1 MKIEGSGIVK
11 AGSMRRSGRTSS
23 STASDF
29 SQHIPTDAEPGASAV
44 GGGAQLRSIEGLLAL
59 QEAPGALDDDLR
71 GPGVQRGADLLAA
84 LEDIRDGL
92 LLGRISTASL
102 RSLVARLQERRQS
115 DTPPR
120 LLAILDEI
128 ELRARVELAKL
139 AAI

>member
-11 AGSMRRSGRTSS
+11 AGNMRRSGRASS
-23 STASDF
+23 STAGDF
-29 SQHIPTDAEPGASAV
+29 SQHIPADAEPASTVV
-44 GGGAQLRSIEGLLAL
+44 GGTQLRSLEGLLAL
-59 QEAPGALDDDLR
+59 QEAPVALDQHR
-71 GPGVQRGADLLAA
+71 GPGIQRGADLLAA
-84 LEDIRDGL
+84 LEDIRDGF

-102 RSLVARLQERRQS
+102 QSLVARLQERRQS

-139 AAI
+139 AVI